1 MPPRSPACA
10 RPPLRTGSAARPR
23 AEGRAAD
30 RRDRLR
36 DPAVDAAHPSRPPI
50 LRVKGILDLAGAAR
64 PVAVHGV
71 QHRVHPSM
79 DRAAWPEG
87 RRPSRL
93 ALIVDGSEEA
103 RIRTSFAVLVRL
115 R

>member
-87 RRPSRL
+87 RRPFCL
-93 ALIVDGSEEA
+93 ALIADGIEEA
-103 RIRTSFAVLVRL
+103 RIRTSFAVLARL